1 MRSLVPCRMR
11 SLQGIIYSEKITK
24 DRTPQKISAFKKWAE
39 KNPVGK
45 DIKKLKKKKTEK
57 EKQGEF
63 GTIEG
68 SEEI

>member
-1 MRSLVPCRMR
+1 MR

-24 DRTPQKISAFKKWAE
+24 DRTPQKISVFKNWAE

-45 DIKKLKKKKTEK
+45 DIKKLKKTEK

>member
-1 MRSLVPCRMR
+1 MKSP
-11 SLQGIIYSEKITK
+11 QGIIYSEKTTK

-39 KNPVGK
+39 KNTVGK
-45 DIKKLKKKKTEK
+45 DITKKKKKTAK

-63 GTIEG
+63 GMREG